1 MQAITDTEAGPPAEE
16 IVKSEAR
23 TQPPTPPST
32 GLPAARLS
40 GRALARTAILSVVAL
55 CASAAFVITFN
66 TSSRVAAPEK
76 AVHDATDTSTII
88 EPNLVRIDEK
98 QTPSITIESVSSRSF
113 LAEKVA
119 TGKIGF
125 NEDVMTPVFSPYT
138 GRIVRL
144 LARPGDAV
152 NRGTPLF
159 EIEPPDLVQVGQDLI
174 AASINVPRARTVI
187 ELATRAEDRQHRL
200 YLNKAVALKD
210 WEQAEADLRNAERDL
225 RAAENA
231 LAGARSRLRVFGKT
245 EEEIAKIENDR
256 QINQIARVLSPIAGT
271 TVTRIV
277 GPGQYVKPDST
288 DPLFTIADL
297 STVWLLADVYEADM
311 PLIKV
316 GQRIE
321 VQVGAY
327 PNEAFTAR
335 IAYVSPSVDPATHRV
350 GLRSVVEN
358 SHHRLKPEMFAS
370 FRVVTNREI
379 QSLAVPTSA
388 IVREGDKTSVWVAQD
403 RNHFTRRDVK
413 TGIQQGGYVQILSGL
428 QFGEK
433 VVSGGGLLIGNAA
446 SS

>member
-16 IVKSEAR
+16 IVKSEEHP
-23 TQPPTPPST
+23 QPPTPPST
-32 GLPAARLS
+32 SLPVARLS
-40 GRALARTAILSVVAL
+40 NRALPRIAILSVVVL
-55 CASAAFVITFN
+55 CALTAFVIRLN
-66 TSSRVAAPEK
+66 TSSRDGASEK
-76 AVHDATDTSTII
+76 AVPQARDTSTII
-88 EPNLVRIDEK
+88 EPNLVRIDEE
-98 QTPSITIESVSSRSF
+98 QTPSITIEPVGSRSF

-144 LARPGDAV
+144 LAKPGDPV

-159 EIEPPDLVQVGQDLI
+159 EIDTLDLVQAGQDLI
-174 AASINVPRARTVI
+174 TAGINVPRARTVL

-225 RAAENA
+225 HAAENA

-256 QINQIARVLSPIAGT
+256 QIDQIARVLSPIAGT
-271 TVTRIV
+271 TVTRKV
-277 GPGQYVKPDST
+277 GPGQYVKPDSA

-297 STVWLLADVYEADM
+297 STVWLLADVYEADVPM
-311 PLIKV
+311 IKV

-321 VQVGAY
+321 VHVAAY

-358 SHHRLKPEMFAS
+358 SHRRLKPEMFAS
-370 FRVVTNREI
+370 FRVVTNSET

-388 IVREGDKTSVWVAQD
+388 IVREGDKTSVWVSQD
-403 RNHFTRRDVK
+403 RNHFTRRDV
-413 TGIQQGGYVQILSGL
+413 TIGIQQGGYVQILYGL
-428 QFGEK
+428 QPGER

>member
-1 MQAITDTEAGPPAEE
+1 MQAITDTEARPPAEE

-23 TQPPTPPST
+23 PQPPTPPST
-32 GLPAARLS
+32 SLPAARLS
-40 GRALARTAILSVVAL
+40 NRALARTAVLSVLAL
-55 CASAAFVITFN
+55 CVLAAFVIKFRA
-66 TSSRVAAPEK
+66 SSRDASAEK
-76 AVHDATDTSTII
+76 AVTGAPDASTIT
-88 EPNLVRIDEK
+88 EPNLVRLAE
-98 QTPSITIESVSSRSF
+98 QQVPSITIEPVSSRSF
-113 LAEKVA
+113 FAEKVA

-138 GRIVRL
+138 GRIVRVFVK
-144 LARPGDAV
+144 PGDAV

-159 EIEPPDLVQVGQDLI
+159 EIDTPELVQAGQDLI
-174 AASINVPRARTVI
+174 AAGINVPRARTVL

-225 RAAENA
+225 HAAESA
-231 LAGARSRLRVFGKT
+231 LAASRSRLRVFGKT
-245 EEEIAKIENDR
+245 DEEIAKIENDR
-256 QINQIARVLSPIAGT
+256 QIDRTARVLSPIAGT
-271 TVTRIV
+271 TVTRKV
-277 GPGQYVKPDST
+277 GPGQYVKPDSP
-288 DPLFTIADL
+288 DALFTIADL
-297 STVWLLADVYEADM
+297 STVWLLADVYEADV
-311 PLIKV
+311 PLIRV

-321 VQVGAY
+321 VHVAAY

-358 SHHRLKPEMFAS
+358 SHRRLKPEMFAS
-370 FRVVTNREI
+370 FRVVTNSET

-403 RNHFTRRDVK
+403 RNHFTRRDVT
-413 TGIQQGGYVQILSGL
+413 TGIQQGGYVQIYSGL
-428 QFGEK
+428 QLGEK